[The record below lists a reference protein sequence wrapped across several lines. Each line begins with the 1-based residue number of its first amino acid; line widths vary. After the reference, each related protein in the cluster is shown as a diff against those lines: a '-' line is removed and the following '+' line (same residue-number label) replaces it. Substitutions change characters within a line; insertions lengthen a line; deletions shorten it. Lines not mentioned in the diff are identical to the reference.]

1 MSSLTSDIHVC
12 TLAQLSG
19 GQDWRL
25 QLAHDRPSHLLI
37 WITRGQGRMLF
48 DGLRRGLG
56 AHNALW
62 IPAGSLFA
70 LDLGRQ
76 AIGQAVVIP
85 DGAPLRLPEIPRHLR
100 VRDVQVQSELT
111 TLIETAQREQVQERP
126 LHQDALEAHAALMS
140 VWLRRQILLEEH
152 IPDPRNAAGRLA
164 KRFCDM
170 IPDHY
175 RSGAPMAD
183 YAQGLGVTP
192 THLTRTLKSA
202 TGRSAAELLTER
214 SLYEARSLLTQTDQP
229 VQNIARHLGFGS
241 AAYFTRF
248 IQQHTGMTPGKLRR
262 AARGDAAAP
271 NGAGRF

>member
-1 MSSLTSDIHVC
+1 MSSFSSDIQVC

-37 WITRGQGRMLF
+37 WVTRGQGRMLF

-76 AIGQAVVIP
+76 AIGQAVIIP
-85 DGAPLRLPEIPRHLR
+85 DGTPLRLPEIPRHLR
-100 VRDVQVQSELT
+100 IRDVQVQNELT
-111 TLIETAQREQVQERP
+111 TLIEAAQREQIQARA
-126 LHQDALEAHAALMS
+126 LYQDALEAHAALIS

-170 IPDHY
+170 IPKHY
-175 RSGAPMAD
+175 QSGAPMAD
-183 YAQGLGVTP
+183 YAQGLDVTP

-202 TGRSAAELLTER
+202 TGRSAADLLTER
-214 SLYEARSLLTQTDQP
+214 SLYEARKLLIETQEP
-229 VQNIARHLGFGS
+229 AQNIASHLGFGS

-248 IQQHTGMTPGKLRR
+248 IQHHTGMTPGKLRR
-262 AARGDAAAP
+262 S
-271 NGAGRF
+271 NT